1 MDDAAP
7 TRKLE
12 TPDALTDVKGVRELR
27 ELVRLSW
34 PITIAQLGMIA
45 MSLVDTA
52 ILGHV
57 SIDDLAGASIG
68 RSIGFAAVTITMG
81 VATGLEPLASQALG
95 AGDPGRA
102 WNGLLAN
109 MRACLY
115 LWLPS
120 VLVSFAVTLALAP
133 LGIEATVIDRARGYL
148 LGQAPQ
154 MGLIGIFLANKV
166 FLQAHGVTRPALWGS
181 AVANVV
187 NIVVCN
193 VLVRGDDALV
203 QVHLPPLGL
212 PHLGAL
218 GAGLALSVATLVLAL
233 FVVVPARAR
242 KPKALAPPI
251 PTRLVWKL
259 GMPVGMHM
267 LAEYAVFTLV
277 ALLAGK
283 LGARVVS
290 AHQIAIA
297 LASFMY
303 MGALGVGG
311 ATAVRVGLAVGSERS
326 PRRAGLLGIAL
337 GAAFMSIGVVL
348 FAVFPTYLIDLFTD
362 DPDTIALGA
371 QLLRIAALFQLFD
384 GVQVVAAGALRG
396 AGDVRFPFIA
406 NVTAYWVLG
415 LPVALLLCFGFD
427 MGARGLWWGLTLGLV
442 FAAVTLGGR
451 FVVLTRKRIARV

>member
-1 MDDAAP
+1 MNDAALLP
-7 TRKLE
+7 TDAHKGE
-12 TPDALTDVKGVRELR
+12 TLRELR

-34 PITIAQLGMIA
+34 PITVAQLGMIA

-57 SIDDLAGASIG
+57 SIEDLAGASIG
-68 RSIGFAAVTITMG
+68 RAIGFAAVTITMG
-81 VATGLEPLASQALG
+81 IATGLEPLASQALG

-102 WNGLLAN
+102 WSGLLATT
-109 MRACLY
+109 RACTL

-120 VLVSFAVTLALAP
+120 VLVSLVVTLSLAP
-133 LGIEATVIDRARGYL
+133 LGVEATVIDRARAFL
-148 LGQAPQ
+148 IGQAPQ

-181 AVANVV
+181 LVANVV
-187 NIVVCN
+187 NFVVCN
-193 VLVRGDDALV
+193 VLVRGDDALID
-203 QVHLPPLGL
+203 VHLPPLGL

-242 KPKALAPPI
+242 KPRVDAPPI
-251 PTRLVWKL
+251 AAGLVWKL
-259 GMPVGMHM
+259 GTPVGMHM
-267 LAEYAVFTLV
+267 LAEYAVFTLI
-277 ALLAGK
+277 ALLAGR

-290 AHQIAIA
+290 AHQIAIS

-311 ATAVRVGLAVGSERS
+311 ATAVRVGLAVGRDRS
-326 PRRAGLLGIAL
+326 PRRAGLLGIGV
-337 GAAFMSIGVVL
+337 GAGFMSIGVVL
-348 FAVFPTYLIDLFTD
+348 FAVFPTFLVDLFTD
-362 DPDTIALGA
+362 DPDTIVLGA

-396 AGDVRFPFIA
+396 AGDVRFPFVL

-415 LPVALLLCFGFD
+415 LPLALFLCFGLD
-427 MGARGLWWGLTLGLV
+427 LGARGLWWGVTLGLV
-442 FAAVTLGGR
+442 FAAVTLASR
-451 FVVLTRKRIARV
+451 FVVITRRRIVRV